1 MTRSLPAVLLS
12 CLFVL
17 SACVTS
23 RSAAL
28 EDDGSYA
35 VAIAKEL
42 ILQLPQRPGLDEPIE
57 ETQTIVGHYDGASR
71 AFQAQLSGNA
81 SEVNV
86 VMVAV
91 AGPRIIAVDWTE
103 NGIEETRST
112 FAPEQLSG
120 LNILA
125 DIFIVRW
132 PEQSVRSALPAGTN
146 LVTTNKERRI
156 ERDGE
161 VVITVTYDALDENG
175 RSMTRLTNH
184 DRDYS
189 LAIYT
194 S

>member
-1 MTRSLPAVLLS
+1 VTRSLSVFLLS
-12 CLFVL
+12 SFLVL

-28 EDDGSYA
+28 KDDGSYA
-35 VAIAKEL
+35 VAIAKDVV
-42 ILQLPQRPGLDEPIE
+42 LQLPRLPGLDKPIE
-57 ETQTIVGHYDGASR
+57 ETQTIVGSYDGSSR
-71 AFQAQLSGNA
+71 AFQAQLTGDFDTLS
-81 SEVNV
+81 V

-91 AGPRIIAVDWTE
+91 AGPRIIGVDWTQ
-103 NGIEETRST
+103 NGIEETRSS

-132 PEQSVRSALPAGTN
+132 PEADVRSALPAGTS
-146 LVTTNKERRI
+146 LVTTARERRI
-156 ERDGE
+156 ERGGNA
-161 VVITVTYDALDENG
+161 VITVTYDTQDENG